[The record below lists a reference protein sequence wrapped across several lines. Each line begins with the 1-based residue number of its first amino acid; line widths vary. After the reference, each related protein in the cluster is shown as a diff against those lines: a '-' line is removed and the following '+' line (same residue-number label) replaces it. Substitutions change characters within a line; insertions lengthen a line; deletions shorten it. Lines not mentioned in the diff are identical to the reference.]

1 MQNKKKEPV
10 YKCGQPLRFYN
21 NQYLNINNSLLYLHI
36 SSSPFSVR
44 VNKEWMIVCRRKTEA
59 VRCNWTFC
67 LYYHN
72 NHVNTHGNFYSDLM
86 YVKSVIGCKIFAV
99 HSWMNYNEKR
109 NLKLLVGMLERMLN
123 ADRFG
128 YLDVFVEI
136 SARNQKCKIPT
147 PFFPFRVI
155 NH

>member
-1 MQNKKKEPV
+1 
-10 YKCGQPLRFYN
+10 
-21 NQYLNINNSLLYLHI
+21 
-36 SSSPFSVR
+36 
-44 VNKEWMIVCRRKTEA
+44 
-59 VRCNWTFC
+59 
-67 LYYHN
+67 
-72 NHVNTHGNFYSDLM
+72 
-86 YVKSVIGCKIFAV
+86 
-99 HSWMNYNEKR
+99 MNYNEKR